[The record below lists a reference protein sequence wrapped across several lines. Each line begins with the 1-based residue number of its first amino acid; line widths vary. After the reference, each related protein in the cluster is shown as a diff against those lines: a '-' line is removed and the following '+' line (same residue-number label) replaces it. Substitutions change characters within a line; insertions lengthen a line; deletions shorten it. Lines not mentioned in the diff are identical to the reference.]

1 MFTRDAKIRNFPVSL
16 LPRFPGFQPLT
27 ISTKSFILDVWQ
39 GFEYTSDPDI
49 PWFFPDISQTSC
61 KENQSIW
68 TRNWIINKKTFK
80 ENITHINYVTKENHT
95 TFLLLS
101 ALPLMQLLIICKQ
114 GKVTASSTSGFLYCK
129 DSKNRRTTGKKYTDY
144 D

>member
-1 MFTRDAKIRNFPVSL
+1 MFTLDAKIRNFPVSL

-80 ENITHINYVTKENHT
+80 ENITHINYVTKENHAN
-95 TFLLLS
+95 LLV
-101 ALPLMQLLIICKQ
+101 ALGTSFDATVDNLQTGQ
-114 GKVTASSTSGFLYCK
+114 GHCFKHIGVPVLQ
-129 DSKNRRTTGKKYTDY
+129 RLQE
-144 D
+144 